1 MASQATL
8 RELWLQGPEERLCG
22 REQAKAWA
30 LREVWVAEGKGA
42 YGLCTLVA
50 SKVRKTKNGKPT
62 GPPPTQHVGSVLGKS
77 LESSTELALLAHTP
91 ATASAVRTHTHPPL
105 LPPLCLVMP
114 HEGQTAHG

>member
-30 LREVWVAEGKGA
+30 LREVWLAEGKGA
-42 YGLCTLVA
+42 YGLCTFVA

-62 GPPPTQHVGSVLGKS
+62 GPRPSSAAMKEFFWRRWTVTPTGSLASTLRSRGALSVCS
-77 LESSTELALLAHTP
+77 VAQSSAP
-91 ATASAVRTHTHPPL
+91 WWQQRSD
-105 LPPLCLVMP
+105 
-114 HEGQTAHG
+114 